1 MPMKSSMHV
10 IKGMQR
16 DLTVSRFNP
25 EFAYENMNIR
35 ITARDNNTL
44 MAVTN
49 ERGNTPISLYLDSDR
64 NTELNL
70 DGLPLGYCV
79 IKDYITLF
87 TKGNADNIYRIHK
100 EDTKYIT
107 KVLFSGDLSFD
118 VSYPIQ
124 TLGSFENE
132 NIQKYIGLMVS
143 IKQE

>member
-1 MPMKSSMHV
+1 MPMKQEMHV

-79 IKDYITLF
+79 I
-87 TKGNADNIYRIHK
+87 
-100 EDTKYIT
+100 
-107 KVLFSGDLSFD
+107 
-118 VSYPIQ
+118 
-124 TLGSFENE
+124 
-132 NIQKYIGLMVS
+132 
-143 IKQE
+143 